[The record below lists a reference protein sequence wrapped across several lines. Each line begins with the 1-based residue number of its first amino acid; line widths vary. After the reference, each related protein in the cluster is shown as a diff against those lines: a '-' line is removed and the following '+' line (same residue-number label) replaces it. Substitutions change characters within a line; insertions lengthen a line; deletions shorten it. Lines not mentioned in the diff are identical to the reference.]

1 MPTLVLCGREDRA
14 TEPVHSER
22 IAGAIPGAKLV
33 LVDGAG
39 HVSTLEQP
47 KAVNDALVPFVAAQ
61 LGA

>member
-1 MPTLVLCGREDRA
+1 MPTLVMCGTEDRA

-22 IAGAIPGAKLV
+22 IAAAIPGAKLV

-39 HVSTLEQP
+39 HVAALEQP

-61 LGA
+61 LGS